1 MTTKDY
7 VDFVL
12 DQMVVAC
19 ERVGDLERQKYWLKC
34 AGLHENSEDIARIQ
48 RSIIDNEKKIREHRK
63 TILRF
68 APLTEYTE
76 Q

>member
-34 AGLHENSEDIARIQ
+34 AGLHENSEDIKRIE

-63 TILRF
+63 AILQF
-68 APLTEYTE
+68 APFTEYTE
-76 Q
+76 K

>member
-1 MTTKDY
+1 MTTKQY
-7 VDFVL
+7 IEWML

-34 AGLHENSEDIARIQ
+34 AGLHENSEDIERID
-48 RSIIDNEKKIREHRK
+48 RNIIDYEKKIREHRK
-63 TILRF
+63 AILQF